1 MDLGT
6 TAKKLQRATKVAEE
20 SYKKMNELLERI
32 QRLQE
37 DLETT
42 SRQVDQIERNVAEQ
56 RALIEVLAE
65 RQGVD
70 TEQILE
76 QADLPPAPE
85 DPAESE
91 PSKQATSRPSETGD
105 NEA

>member
-1 MDLGT
+1 MDLGN

-42 SRQVDQIERNVAEQ
+42 SRQVDRIERDVAEQ
-56 RALIEVLAE
+56 RALLEALAE
-65 RQGVD
+65 AQEVD
-70 TEQILE
+70 TEAVLE
-76 QADLPPAPE
+76 RAELPPTPE
-85 DPAESE
+85 EADPESAEA
-91 PSKQATSRPSETGD
+91 ATSRPSDSG
-105 NEA
+105 

>member
-1 MDLGT
+1 MDLGN

-42 SRQVDQIERNVAEQ
+42 SRQVDRIERDVAEQ
-56 RALIEVLAE
+56 RALLEALADRE
-65 RQGVD
+65 GVD
-70 TEQILE
+70 TEAVLE
-76 QADLPPAPE
+76 RAELPPAPDE
-85 DPAESE
+85 ADPESGE
-91 PSKQATSRPSETGD
+91 TATSRPSDSG
-105 NEA
+105 